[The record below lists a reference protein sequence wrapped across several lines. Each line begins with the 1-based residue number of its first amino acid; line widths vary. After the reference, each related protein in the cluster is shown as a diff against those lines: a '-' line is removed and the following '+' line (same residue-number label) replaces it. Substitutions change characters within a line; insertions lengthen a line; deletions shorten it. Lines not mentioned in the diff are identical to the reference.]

1 MYISVLIFS
10 FLSIAFLNYSSL
22 SFIHSSR
29 NSTLCF
35 TCLKWK
41 SVTLTRRRK
50 CTSLIVIFFS
60 FSLPRGRETLRK
72 RYFFSLSN
80 TTRGK
85 NRWRH
90 GEKHK
95 KIVETR
101 REKIPLQLSETT
113 MFMLEYVQI
122 PRAASC
128 AFLQIHFGSVGGLML
143 SCLCVLF
150 FVHFFILFFVCLF

>member
-1 MYISVLIFS
+1 MLHMSKMEISDSHQAQEMYQSHCHF
-10 FLSIAFLNYSSL
+10 
-22 SFIHSSR
+22 
-29 NSTLCF
+29 
-35 TCLKWK
+35 
-41 SVTLTRRRK
+41 
-50 CTSLIVIFFS
+50 FFS

-143 SCLCVLF
+143 SCLCFLF
-150 FVHFFILFFVCLF
+150 FVRFFILFFVCFC